1 MRAMTSILS
10 RATTWLAAALVLALA
25 GCDLFGVD
33 DRPDPN
39 GPSLEDILAS
49 ATESQMRDLATGA
62 QAGSREDLDF
72 YLIDVGM
79 IGREYWRFSS
89 ADPRYTGDLLGK
101 STSIL
106 DNNTFYITR
115 PWGSRYAAVRDAC
128 TLLQALDVT
137 SAPLSD
143 AQKAAA
149 RGFANTWIAYQI
161 LLNLNLTWD
170 NGVRI
175 DVCDPD
181 VVAPV
186 VAPAEA
192 ALADLAALLD
202 NAAADLQSAVDAEA
216 GFFFPVRLTPG
227 GDEQF
232 DTPATYLEFNRTL
245 AARIAVYR
253 ERWEE
258 ALQHVEA
265 SFLDRAGANLT
276 FGAYHL
282 FSTAAG
288 DLTNPF
294 VLDPQ
299 NAAGD
304 AVVAHPSFLSDM
316 EEGDQRASKV
326 QLRVDGD
333 GNPNPATFDG
343 LTGSHGVFVY
353 KSNSDPIPI
362 IRAAELVLIRA
373 EANIQLGNLGP
384 ARNDLDRIRNAA
396 GLDGYDGPNTQA
408 ALLDEMLRQRRFEL
422 YGEGH
427 RWIDL
432 RRYDRLG
439 TLPLDRE
446 GDDVW
451 DQFRIP
457 FNENVGG

>member
-1 MRAMTSILS
+1 MRPMTSSLS
-10 RATTWLAAALVLALA
+10 RATTRTAAVLVLSAGLALA
-25 GCDLFGVD
+25 GCDLFEVE

-39 GPSLEDILAS
+39 GPSLEDILTN

-62 QAGSREDLDF
+62 QAGARVDLDF
-72 YLIDVGM
+72 YLVDVGM

-101 STSIL
+101 STSVL

-137 SAPLSD
+137 TAPLSD
-143 AQKAAA
+143 AQKAAG
-149 RGFANTWIAYQI
+149 RGFANTWIAYQL

-181 VVAPV
+181 VTAPL
-186 VAPAEA
+186 VAPADA
-192 ALADLAALLD
+192 ALADLAEILD
-202 NAAADLQSAVDAEA
+202 EAAADLQAAADAD
-216 GFFFPVRLTPG
+216 GSFFFPIALG
-227 GDEQF
+227 GSFGSPSEF
-232 DTPATYLEFNRTL
+232 LELNRTL
-245 AARIAVYR
+245 AARIAAYR
-253 ERWEE
+253 GDWQ
-258 ALQHVEA
+258 AVLDNVEA
-265 SFLDRAGANLT
+265 SFLDRAAGDLT

-282 FSTAAG
+282 FSTGAG

-294 VLDPQ
+294 FLDPQ

-304 AVVAHPSFLSDM
+304 AIVAHPSYIDDI
-316 EEGDQRASKV
+316 EEGDQRVSKV

-333 GNPNPATFDG
+333 GEPNPATFDG
-343 LTGSHGVFVY
+343 LTGSYGFFVY
-353 KSNSDPIPI
+353 KSNTDPIPI
-362 IRAAELVLIRA
+362 VRAAELVLLRA
-373 EANIQLGNLGP
+373 EANIQLGNFD
-384 ARNDLDRIRNAA
+384 AAVDDLDAIRNAA
-396 GLDGYDGPNTQA
+396 GLSGYSGTVSES
-408 ALLDEMLRQRRFEL
+408 ALLDEMLRQRRYEL

-427 RWIDL
+427 RWIDV
-432 RRYDRLG
+432 RRYDRLD

-451 DQFRIP
+451 ERFRIP
-457 FNENVGG
+457 FNENLGG